1 MDFYAFF
8 VTSKCGVMGMG
19 LDVTAGGDKGFFIDK
34 RVYTTFLIPF
44 FFFSVLDVLKT
55 EWSLRER
62 KSLMSTI
69 FNIKN
74 ARDHHS
80 SLQCWILNGL

>member
-44 FFFSVLDVLKT
+44 FLLLGIRCTQDRMVVT
-55 EWSLRER
+55 RAEV
-62 KSLMSTI
+62 
-69 FNIKN
+69 FNVYDFQHQKCTG
-74 ARDHHS
+74 S
-80 SLQCWILNGL
+80 SFVTSMLGLNGL